1 MLFWHAHCTNCTA
14 VMDGRTPHNGSWDW
28 KNAFSDERIKPTLLH
43 RGRNAVVGK
52 WRNIWVSKNRESL
65 IAAGRALVLKVAA
78 KHGGPEA
85 VAAALAA
92 AEHAAAVAAA
102 EAAAEAEIRAAL
114 GPAASVSSSRSAA
127 AGSRR
132 SRNSTG
138 TVHIQHAYS
147 TQWYCMSA
155 YMAACMLLCQVDV
168 QRMHSGGAC

>member
-1 MLFWHAHCTNCTA
+1 ME
-14 VMDGRTPHNGSWDW
+14 GRTPHNGSWDW
-28 KNAFSDERIKPTLLH
+28 KNAFNDDRIKPTLLH

-85 VAAALAA
+85 VAAAVAA
-92 AEHAAAVAAA
+92 ARTAATVAAA
-102 EAAAEAEIRAAL
+102 EAAAEAEARAAMGL
-114 GPAASVSSSRSAA
+114 PSSGRESSSRSAT

-138 TVHIQHAYS
+138 VCTAHHCCHTTTMLS
-147 TQWYCMSA
+147 CT
-155 YMAACMLLCQVDV
+155 AACIYAFIFRQTAHAL
-168 QRMHSGGAC
+168 

>member
-1 MLFWHAHCTNCTA
+1 ME
-14 VMDGRTPHNGSWDW
+14 GRTPHNGSWDW
-28 KNAFSDERIKPTLLH
+28 KNAFNDDRIKPTLLH

-52 WRNIWVSKNRESL
+52 WRNIWVSKNRDSL

-114 GPAASVSSSRSAA
+114 GPAASGSSTSRSAA

-138 TVHIQHAYS
+138 VYS
-147 TQWYCMSA
+147 ALS
-155 YMAACMLLCQVDV
+155 CQVLY
-168 QRMHSGGAC
+168 